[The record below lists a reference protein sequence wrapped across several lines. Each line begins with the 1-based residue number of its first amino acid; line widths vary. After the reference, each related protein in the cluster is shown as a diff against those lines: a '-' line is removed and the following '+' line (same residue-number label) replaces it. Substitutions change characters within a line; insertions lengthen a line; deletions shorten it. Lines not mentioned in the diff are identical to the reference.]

1 MASPPLKSASP
12 IVTYDASLET
22 EIAQLSTIIQQ
33 NTTLGKT
40 YNSRWLA
47 IQLLEADPSIITE
60 LHQHADLLQQA
71 EASRARITAHY
82 QEEPDIL
89 LAEQRYNFVHH
100 LTHRVLTRP
109 DANQLTWSDKV
120 DQIVTHRYWGLP
132 IFLGL
137 MWLVF
142 KMTSDLSAPMV
153 DWIDGI
159 VTGPITNRVMVI
171 LAMLGLN
178 GSWLEAILVEGV
190 IAGVGGVLVFVP
202 VLMFLYL
209 SLALLED
216 SGYMARAALVM
227 ERPMRLI
234 GLPGKSF
241 LPMVVGFGCTVPAY
255 YATRILENKR
265 DRILTGLLAPF
276 MSCGARLPVY
286 LLFAT
291 IFFPE
296 NPGLIVFGMY
306 LLGIVVAIGLG
317 FGLSRTLLAE
327 SEQSPL
333 IMELPPYRLPT
344 PRNIWMQIKNRTWA
358 FIRKAWTVILSMSI
372 LMWLLMAIPVTGN
385 GSFADTDIENSAF
398 ATIANTVAPAFAP
411 LGFGS
416 WEATGSLI
424 TGFIAKEIIIST
436 QAQTFV
442 AEANEPTEIAER
454 PTMLED
460 FSEIITSFGVA
471 VFDTLKSIPLII
483 GINLLDDA
491 DEAEPSSLMTAI
503 REHFD
508 EVSDGHGS
516 LAALAFLVFVLIY
529 APCMV
534 AIAAERQELGSH
546 WMWFSL
552 IGQTGL
558 AWLLGLL
565 VFQGGLLF
573 LE

>member
-1 MASPPLKSASP
+1 MVDTPISPTSP
-12 IVTYDASLET
+12 VVTYDTSLET
-22 EIAQLSTIIQQ
+22 EIAHLSVIIQE
-33 NTTLGKT
+33 NPTLNQQYT
-40 YNSRWLA
+40 PRWLA
-47 IQLLEADPSIITE
+47 IQLLESDSTLSAE

-71 EASRARITAHY
+71 EASRARIIAHY

-89 LAEQRYNFVHH
+89 LAEQRYNFVHQ
-100 LTHRVLTRP
+100 LTNQVLTRP
-109 DANQLTWSDKV
+109 DGNQLTFSDKV

-142 KMTSDLSAPMV
+142 KMTADLSAPMV
-153 DWIDGI
+153 DWIDGT
-159 VTGPITNRVMVI
+159 VAGPITNRVMTI
-171 LAMLGLN
+171 LAMLGLS
-178 GSWLEAILVEGV
+178 GSWLEGLLVDGV

-202 VLMFLYL
+202 VLMALYL
-209 SLALLED
+209 ALALLED

-227 ERPMRLI
+227 ERPMRVV

-255 YATRILENKR
+255 YATRILDNER

-286 LLFAT
+286 LLFGT

-296 NPGLIVFGMY
+296 NPGLVVFGMY
-306 LLGIVVAIGLG
+306 LLGILIAIGLG
-317 FGLSRTLLAE
+317 LGLSRTLFAE

-372 LMWLLMAIPVTGN
+372 LIWLLMAIPITGS
-385 GSFADTDIENSAF
+385 GSFADTDIEDSAF
-398 ATIANTVAPAFAP
+398 ATIANIVAPAFAP

-416 WEATGSLI
+416 WEASSSLI
-424 TGFIAKEIIIST
+424 TGFIAKEVIIST
-436 QAQTFV
+436 QAQIFAV
-442 AEANEPTEIAER
+442 AEADEPFEET
-454 PTMLED
+454 TMFED
-460 FSEIITSFGVA
+460 VSEIVTSFGAA
-471 VFDTLKSIPLII
+471 VLDTLKSIPLII
-483 GINLLDDA
+483 GIDLLGES
-491 DEAEPSSLMTAI
+491 DEAEPSALMTAI
-503 REHFD
+503 RQHFD
-508 EVSDGHGS
+508 EVSGGHGA
-516 LAALAFLVFVLIY
+516 LAALAFLVFVLTY

-534 AIAAERQELGSH
+534 AAAAERQELGDR
-546 WMWFSL
+546 WMWFSV

-558 AWLLGLL
+558 AWVLALF

-573 LE
+573 FG